1 MVLENRGK
9 RTLGFKIA
17 RVKPCIKFKRQ
28 GKIIIAI
35 YKIGQKHQD

>member
-9 RTLGFKIA
+9 QTLGFKIA

-35 YKIGQKHQD
+35 